1 MSLKGGASTMTDKCT
16 VSIGS
21 ITYASKAQKALS
33 NALISSEIVKTER
46 ARLGGGCI
54 YGLEFSC
61 SQLSNVIAVLDHAG
75 IKAKRSF

>member
-1 MSLKGGASTMTDKCT
+1 MTDKCT

-33 NALISSEIVKTER
+33 SASIFSEIVKTER
-46 ARLGGGCI
+46 SGLSGCI

-61 SQLSNVIAVLDHAG
+61 SQLNNVRTVLEHAG
-75 IKAKRSF
+75 IRAKRSF

>member
-1 MSLKGGASTMTDKCT
+1 MTDKCT

-33 NALISSEIVKTER
+33 NASIHSEIVKTER
-46 ARLGGGCI
+46 SGLGNGCV

-61 SQLSNVIAVLDHAG
+61 SQLNNIRTVLEHAG
-75 IKAKRSF
+75 IKTKRSF